1 MIMNKKIICT
11 KLNFILILF
20 SFCYLTEFKSQ
31 LRGPGI
37 EINSLI
43 NINSSPVKSYGLD
56 ITYETA
62 GMYFNIK
69 NLIGYQYQSAIISN
83 GLEDFTTN
91 SSKIRHQI
99 QGKYWF
105 GNLIRAS
112 KMHRVRCAN
121 EIKIRED
128 YHFKPYLLIGLD
140 NSVRIGENVNK
151 IHNIKA
157 VTGIGSNIKKFGNI
171 HSAQLLF
178 IEIRQNFNLNKFND
192 DIFENKFSIE
202 ASVGLKFY

>member
-1 MIMNKKIICT
+1 MNKNKKLRFD
-11 KLNFILILF
+11 KLNFILVLF

-31 LRGPGI
+31 LSGPGM

-43 NINSSPVKSYGLD
+43 NINTYDVRSYGLD
-56 ITYETA
+56 VFYETA
-62 GMYFNIK
+62 GLYFNIK
-69 NLIGYQYQSAIISN
+69 NLIGYKQQSTIISN
-83 GLEDFTTN
+83 GFEDFNTN
-91 SSKIRHQI
+91 SSVIRHQI